1 MGQGILKRLTKI
13 GSKYV
18 LYIFVAQAGD
28 RKHEHIM
35 ESIERFG
42 KEVLPDFKE
51 RHETVHRKWRE
62 EQLDGVDFPINS
74 SI

>member
-1 MGQGILKRLTKI
+1 MRANLITYEEQHLDTL
-13 GSKYV
+13 
-18 LYIFVAQAGD
+18 IFVAQAGD

-35 ESIERFG
+35 ESLERFG

-62 EQLDGVDFPINS
+62 EQLDGVDLPINS

>member
-1 MGQGILKRLTKI
+1 VRKNLMRYEEQHLDT
-13 GSKYV
+13 V
-18 LYIFVAQAGD
+18 IFVAQAGD

-51 RHETVHRKWRE
+51 RHETIHRKWRN
-62 EQLDGVDFPINS
+62 EQLAGVEHPINS